1 MGTLDGKTV
10 VVTGATRG
18 IGRSLAVRL
27 SAEGARLGLCGRDEA
42 ALVELEGELQTPVV
56 TAAFDLSHEP
66 PALEFLAKVS
76 SCATRASGRVR
87 AVSTASAPL
96 EGFM

>member
-42 ALVELEGELQTPVV
+42 ALLG
-56 TAAFDLSHEP
+56 LSQH
-66 PALEFLAKVS
+66 LLHRLAIDID
-76 SCATRASGRVR
+76 GRVGGIFAR
-87 AVSTASAPL
+87 SFSSFRRL
-96 EGFM
+96 R